1 VRIIVWRAGWGLPGN
16 RPARIPWVSPSL
28 GALATPTPYSPRVE
42 RRDSTVEL
50 ATGVHLPVEGWTD
63 ARIGQSLKIN
73 ISLTIAK
80 T

>member
-1 VRIIVWRAGWGLPGN
+1 
-16 RPARIPWVSPSL
+16 
-28 GALATPTPYSPRVE
+28 
-42 RRDSTVEL
+42 
-50 ATGVHLPVEGWTD
+50 LPVEGWAD

>member
-1 VRIIVWRAGWGLPGN
+1 VEWGLPGN
-16 RPARIPWVSPSL
+16 RPAPRESRRHSARWPRL
-28 GALATPTPYSPRVE
+28 LPTPRES
-42 RRDSTVEL
+42 SVEL